1 MSTCTYLNQ
10 YKPLPFI
17 ISHVIRTIIVT
28 FTMRFAIEVYSRILE
43 LNLYYGFHQGAYI
56 YKRPGFH
63 RTVERFKIFASLPC
77 LYGSQAGPLRETR

>member
-17 ISHVIRTIIVT
+17 ISHVNICTISVT

-43 LNLYYGFHQGAYI
+43 LNLYYGFH
-56 YKRPGFH
+56 

-77 LYGSQAGPLRETR
+77 LYGSRAGPLRETR